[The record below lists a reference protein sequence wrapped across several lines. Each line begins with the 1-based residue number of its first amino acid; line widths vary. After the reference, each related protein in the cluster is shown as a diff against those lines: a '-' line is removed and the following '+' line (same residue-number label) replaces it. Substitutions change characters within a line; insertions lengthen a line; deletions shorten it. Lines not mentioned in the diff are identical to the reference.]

1 MNESRQKKSEMLEV
15 RLPHPTKS
23 AFMAKARAEGR
34 PASEIVRESI
44 ERYLVGEPT
53 LRQRV
58 GSFVR
63 SHVRWIISLTVAAV
77 AILSVAVAVSPA
89 TARPDL
95 KAAFTALDVNGDGV
109 VSQTEFTDPQRALT
123 TDISTAAEVPAA
135 RVAIASPAA
144 SGTPV
149 YVRFMLDTGTT
160 DGVLPLLV
168 TVDVPASG
176 LAGADIGK
184 LVVNAFVQLD
194 RNGDGRLTA
203 DEFGHG

>member
-1 MNESRQKKSEMLEV
+1 MNKGDTPKKSEMLEV

-34 PASEIVRESI
+34 PASEIVRDSI

-95 KAAFTALDVNGDGV
+95 KAAFTALDVNGDGA
-109 VSQTEFTDPQRALT
+109 VSLTEFTDPQRALT
-123 TDISTAAEVPAA
+123 TDISAADQ
-135 RVAIASPAA
+135 SPAA
-144 SGTPV
+144 KLAVASPGSGVPV
-149 YVRFMLDTGTT
+149 YVRYKLDTGTA
-160 DGVLPLLV
+160 DGVLP
-168 TVDVPASG
+168 
-176 LAGADIGK
+176 
-184 LVVNAFVQLD
+184 
-194 RNGDGRLTA
+194 
-203 DEFGHG
+203 

>member
-1 MNESRQKKSEMLEV
+1 MNKGDTPKKSEMLEV

-34 PASEIVRESI
+34 PASEIVRDSI

-53 LRQRV
+53 PRQRV

-95 KAAFTALDVNGDGV
+95 KAAFTALDVNGDGA
-109 VSQTEFTDPQRALT
+109 VSLTEFTDPQRALT
-123 TDISTAAEVPAA
+123 TDNSAADQ
-135 RVAIASPAA
+135 SPAA
-144 SGTPV
+144 KLAVASPGAGVPV
-149 YVRFMLDTGTT
+149 YVRFMLDTGTA

-168 TVDVPASG
+168 TVDVPAGGVS
-176 LAGADIGK
+176 GADIGK
-184 LVVNAFVQLD
+184 LVANAFAQLD

-203 DEFGHG
+203 DEFGRS

>member
-1 MNESRQKKSEMLEV
+1 
-15 RLPHPTKS
+15 
-23 AFMAKARAEGR
+23 
-34 PASEIVRESI
+34 
-44 ERYLVGEPT
+44 
-53 LRQRV
+53 
-58 GSFVR
+58 
-63 SHVRWIISLTVAAV
+63 V
-77 AILSVAVAVSPA
+77 AILSVGVAVSPA

-123 TDISTAAEVPAA
+123 TDISTTAEVPAA